1 VKKNILIIS
10 PSFANKGGVARVAR
24 NYMKHCRSSE
34 IDFISIA
41 SQSHG
46 SKFRKAAF
54 FISAV
59 FATLRRLIFNRV
71 DIVHV
76 HGGNIVSLKRKL
88 VFLKLATFFRT
99 KTIYHHHGGNL
110 LPEINQLSPSWKSII
125 RGQLLKVNLII
136 CLSYTLKRQLDD
148 AMPGVTCKVIP
159 NGVNIP
165 DIHRDYSIKR
175 EKTLNLAFMGLIHRN
190 KGIFDLIE
198 TTKRLT
204 DNGYDVR
211 LLVCGSGDVGSL
223 QKFVRGKNMEDT
235 VSYCG
240 YLSGKQ
246 KDSFFRKA
254 DIFALPSYSEAMPV
268 VILEAMAYALPVV
281 STRVGAIPELIDN
294 NVNGY
299 LVEPGNMDSLFT
311 SLVNLVCDPVKRE
324 RFGTKGK
331 MIVELNF
338 NLRRSSVKLAD
349 IYTSL

>member
-1 VKKNILIIS
+1 MKKNILIIS

-24 NYMKHCRSSE
+24 SYMKHCRSSE
-34 IDFISIA
+34 INFFSIA
-41 SQSHG
+41 SHAHG
-46 SKFRKAAF
+46 SKSRKAAF
-54 FISAV
+54 FISAIV
-59 FATLRRLIFNRV
+59 ATLCRLIFNHV

-88 VFLKLATFFRT
+88 VFLKLAAFFRT

-110 LPEINQLSPSWKSII
+110 LPEINRLSPRWKSVI
-125 RGQLLKVNLII
+125 REQLLKVNLII
-136 CLSYTLKRQLDD
+136 CLSNTLKRQLDD

-165 DIHRDYSIKR
+165 DIHRDYFIER
-175 EKTLNLAFMGLIHRN
+175 GKTLNLAFMGLIHRN
-190 KGIFDLIE
+190 KGVFDLIDA
-198 TTKRLT
+198 TKRLT
-204 DNGYDVR
+204 NSGYDVR

-223 QKFVRGKNMEDT
+223 QKRVRRKNMEDT

-246 KDSFFRKA
+246 KDAFFRKA

-311 SLVNLVCDPVKRE
+311 CLVNLVSDPAKRE
-324 RFGTKGK
+324 IFGKNGK
-331 MIVELNF
+331 KIVEMNF
-338 NLRRSSVKLAD
+338 NLRRSSMKLAD